1 MRSLLLAI
9 LGVGIFESCVAT
21 EVACSD
27 GLYVGLGMNIVLD
40 KLQSDFISVPDVDTA
55 PVAACNLYD
64 SVDKTSYDPTIL
76 LGWSFRF
83 DMPLFV
89 ALEASYSFANKKHST
104 LHNTTGED
112 GSPLECTSVVRNY
125 QIGSDIRGLL
135 KVGYKA
141 QNYAAYVLGGR
152 SSRTI
157 KYVFDQPNRAFF
169 DTRTNNMVF
178 NDFGM
183 AHVSLSKNQV
193 KPVIGLG
200 VRYACRDYA
209 LSFEVSKVWNRS
221 VSRVTNAVDIL
232 DDNPDTG
239 QRFHSMKTKD
249 NIELRLTL
257 SKAVNMF

>member
-1 MRSLLLAI
+1 MRSLLLTI
-9 LGVGIFESCVAT
+9 LYVGIFESCVAT

-76 LGWSFRF
+76 LGWSFKF

-89 ALEASYSFANKKHST
+89 ALEASYSIANKKHST

-112 GSPLECTSVVRNY
+112 GSPLKCTAVVRNY

-141 QNYAAYVLGGR
+141 QNYAAYVLGGI
-152 SSRTI
+152 SSRSI
-157 KYVFDQPNRAFF
+157 KYVFDQPNRVN
-169 DTRTNNMVF
+169 DTGNLV
-178 NDFGM
+178 DFGR

-239 QRFHSMKTKD
+239 QRFHSMKAKD